1 MQLHVTL
8 LLFYINC
15 LLTQR
20 YLDWEIKRCS
30 EVVQLAFDK
39 EDVMSKP
46 LYIPVNE
53 IKNHRFL
60 VIAFPK
66 AKLIVSYDPLKTD
79 FKRQVS
85 EII

>member
-15 LLTQR
+15 LPTQR
-20 YLDWEIKRCS
+20 YLDCEIKRCS
-30 EVVQLAFDK
+30 EVVQLALDK
-39 EDVMSKP
+39 ENVMSKP

-53 IKNHRFL
+53 NKNHRIL

-66 AKLIVSYDPLKTD
+66 VKLLVSYDPLKTD
-79 FKRQVS
+79 FKRKVS

>member
-1 MQLHVTL
+1 
-8 LLFYINC
+8 
-15 LLTQR
+15 
-20 YLDWEIKRCS
+20 
-30 EVVQLAFDK
+30 
-39 EDVMSKP
+39 MSKP

-53 IKNHRFL
+53 IKNHRIL

-79 FKRQVS
+79 FKRKVS